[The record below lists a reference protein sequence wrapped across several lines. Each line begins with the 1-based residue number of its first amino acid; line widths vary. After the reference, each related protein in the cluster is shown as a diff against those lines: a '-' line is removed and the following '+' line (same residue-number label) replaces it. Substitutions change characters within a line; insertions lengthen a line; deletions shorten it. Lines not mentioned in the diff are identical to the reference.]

1 MVSVFSVYHGL
12 TDKTTKYF
20 YLFWE
25 DPFRKGGDANT
36 LKVGTEKF
44 KYSC

>member
-20 YLFWE
+20 YITSLHYNHE
-25 DPFRKGGDANT
+25 D
-36 LKVGTEKF
+36 
-44 KYSC
+44 S

>member
-25 DPFRKGGDANT
+25 DPFRKGGYAR
-36 LKVGTEKF
+36 GGG
-44 KYSC
+44 